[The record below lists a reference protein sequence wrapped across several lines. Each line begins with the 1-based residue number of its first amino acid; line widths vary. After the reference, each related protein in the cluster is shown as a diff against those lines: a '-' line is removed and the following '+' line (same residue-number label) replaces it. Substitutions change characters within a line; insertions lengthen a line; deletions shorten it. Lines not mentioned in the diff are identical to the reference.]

1 MGDAKMEIRVARKNN
16 IEDICKLYEELFSD
30 MGNLQ
35 PTYFQSAKQD
45 KEFLE
50 GITASEKSDILMAI
64 DNDEVILGFALI
76 QEQETPPFNYLVKH
90 QYTYLMDLIVKRSY
104 RGSGIGTIL
113 INEVK
118 KWSKNRNLEYVELN
132 VLPENINAIKLY
144 EKQEFK
150 NAMQTMRCVL

>member
-50 GITASEKSDILMAI
+50 GIIASEKSDILMAI

-76 QEQETPPFNYLVKH
+76 QEQETPPFNCLVIH

>member
-1 MGDAKMEIRVARKNN
+1 MGDAKMEIRVATKNN
-16 IEDICKLYEELFSD
+16 IEDIRKLYEELFSD
-30 MGNLQ
+30 MRNLQ

-50 GITASEKSDILMAI
+50 GIIASEKSDILMAI

-76 QEQETPPFNYLVKH
+76 QEQETPPFNCLVIH

>member
-1 MGDAKMEIRVARKNN
+1 MKIRIATKDN
-16 IEDICKLYEELFSD
+16 IENICRLYEELFSD
-30 MGNLQ
+30 MGSLQ

-50 GITASEKSDILMAI
+50 GIIASEKSDILMAI

-76 QEQETPPFNYLVKH
+76 QEQETPPFNCLVKH
-90 QYTYLMDLIVKRSY
+90 KYTYLMDLIVKMSY

-150 NAMQTMRCVL
+150 NVIQTMRCIL

>member
-1 MGDAKMEIRVARKNN
+1 MEIRVATKDN
-16 IEDICKLYEELFSD
+16 IEDICRLYEELFSD
-30 MGNLQ
+30 MRSLQ

-50 GITASEKSDILMAI
+50 GIIASEKSNILMAV
-64 DNDEVILGFALI
+64 DNNEIIVGFALI
-76 QEQETPPFNYLVKH
+76 QEQETPPFNCLVKH
-90 QYTYLMDLIVKRSY
+90 KYTYLMDLIVKRSY

-118 KWSKNRNLEYVELN
+118 KWSKNCNLEYVELN

-150 NAMQTMRCVL
+150 NVIQTMRCVL